1 MLIDEDLVMIR
12 QQHYP
17 GPPASPQELAAF
29 ESRWGFKLDPD
40 LTAFYAAA
48 NGARL
53 YDRVNPAFEILPLKN
68 ILLARNA
75 IFGKDEDSL
84 GSPSILAICDVQ
96 DGNYIGIDTSRTK
109 DGCFPILDI
118 FHETFPEQAELVA
131 DSFGEFLHKALRH
144 GGRQFWLSAG
154 E

>member
-1 MLIDEDLVMIR
+1 MLIDEDLVTIR
-12 QQHYP
+12 QRHYP
-17 GPPASPQELAAF
+17 GPPASAEELATF

-53 YDRVNPAFEILPLKN
+53 YDRVNPSFEILPLN
-68 ILLARNA
+68 DILLARNA
-75 IFGKDEDSL
+75 IFGKDDDAH
-84 GSPSILAICDVQ
+84 GPPSILAICDVQ
-96 DGNYIGIDTSRTK
+96 DGNYIGIDTSRIK
-109 DGCFPILDI
+109 EGCFPVLDI

-131 DSFGEFLHKALRH
+131 DSFGEFLHKALGH
-144 GGRQFWLSAG
+144 GGRQFWLYDG